1 MGVSVLESSSSMTSS
16 IMQYREE
23 NGRTYHAFREGRY
36 VLPNDAVEN
45 DRLGEAHKLKEVAKV
60 FHRVLTI
67 EAIQTSNI
75 IYALSPLM
83 RSYSSVRRARR
94 SRFAE
99 FLMPAPAL
107 ASGPWILVI
116 TTTFNPG
123 SQATDERADTFF
135 RRQPTSTQRHWSP
148 ALTSVR
154 YSHYCKTSKQSVL
167 FMTYFQKTKLSVPP
181 NVTFYI
187 DDLEDDWTYSYKF
200 DFVYGRMLTGSI
212 ADWPRFIHQSYEF
225 LEPGGWIELTD
236 ILLDLQSDDGTVG
249 PDCAAQRW
257 AVHMREAAAIWK
269 RPLDSCMFYKQQ
281 LAEAGFTN
289 VTERVYK
296 WPSNPWPKDGKFKE
310 LGQLTRGVPRHVDVR
325 ELRSRLVR
333 AEPGPVHEGA
343 GVVEGATGSVS
354 GRCEKGHERQVDTW
368 LVADVSRVAPPLP
381 LFVFLPPSEKKT
393 AERFLVDT
401 SSTRRNQNEQLLDTG
416 DTWGERQ
423 VNGSVR

>member
-1 MGVSVLESSSSMTSS
+1 MADPTPAYADPLEADNANENYADDDADSAMGVSVLESSSSMTSS

-45 DRLGEAHKLKEVAKV
+45 DRLDLQHHLCTLTFDEKLFLCPAGQDKPLC
-60 FHRVLTI
+60 RVLDAGTGTGI
-67 EAIQTSNI
+67 WAMDFADVHPETLVTGVD
-75 IYALSPLM
+75 LSP
-83 RSYSSVRRARR
+83 
-94 SRFAE
+94 
-99 FLMPAPAL
+99 
-107 ASGPWILVI
+107 I
-116 TTTFNPG
+116 
-123 SQATDERADTFF
+123 Q
-135 RRQPTSTQRHWSP
+135 SP
-148 ALTSVR
+148 
-154 YSHYCKTSKQSVL
+154 
-167 FMTYFQKTKLSVPP
+167 FVPP

-257 AVHMREAAAIWK
+257 AAHMREAAAIWK

-310 LGQLTRGVPRHVDVR
+310 LGMWTYENIGVGLSGLSLALFTRALGWSKEQLEVFLVDVR
-325 ELRSRLVR
+325 KDMKDRSIHGWW
-333 AEPGPVHEGA
+333 PIY
-343 GVVEGATGSVS
+343 VVYAQ
-354 GRCEKGHERQVDTW
+354 K
-368 LVADVSRVAPPLP
+368 P
-381 LFVFLPPSEKKT
+381 K
-393 AERFLVDT
+393 
-401 SSTRRNQNEQLLDTG
+401 
-416 DTWGERQ
+416 
-423 VNGSVR
+423 